1 MSKSVAVL
9 VILETD
15 DPRLDPDAL
24 DVSTAKS
31 VAEMR
36 RAVVDNLPRLSRV
49 VMVTHEDTARLMC
62 MAHDEV
68 ARMFGRPNGFPPR
81 NYVPP
86 TRD

>member
-31 VAEMR
+31 VAALR
-36 RAVVDNLPRLSRV
+36 RVVIDNLPQLRRV
-49 VMVTHEDTARLMC
+49 VMVTSEEDAKLMC
-62 MAHDEV
+62 QAQDEV

-81 NYVPP
+81 DYVPP